1 MVRILTLLS
10 NLAERLGIF
19 LVSIYAFA
27 SFVVVSLEVFSR
39 MAGNAFSWTEELARW
54 LLVATCFI
62 GASVALKHKKHVGV
76 TGVLKKL
83 PPMLQRVVLLC
94 MYVVMSVFLVYLLQQ
109 GLEMTLSQGWQTG
122 SVLLVSMVYVRINIP
137 LGALLML
144 IHMAYFTVLLFT
156 EKDIRQASLVE

>member
-1 MVRILTLLS
+1 
-10 NLAERLGIF
+10 
-19 LVSIYAFA
+19 
-27 SFVVVSLEVFSR
+27 
-39 MAGNAFSWTEELARW
+39 MAGCAFSWTEELARW

-76 TGVLKKL
+76 TGLLKKL
-83 PPMLQRVVLLC
+83 PEKVQRVVLFGV
-94 MYVVMSVFLVYLLQQ
+94 YAVVIVFLFYLMMQ
-109 GLEMTLSQGWQTG
+109 GLEMALSQGWQTG

-156 EKDIRQASLVE
+156 EKDLRQASLVE